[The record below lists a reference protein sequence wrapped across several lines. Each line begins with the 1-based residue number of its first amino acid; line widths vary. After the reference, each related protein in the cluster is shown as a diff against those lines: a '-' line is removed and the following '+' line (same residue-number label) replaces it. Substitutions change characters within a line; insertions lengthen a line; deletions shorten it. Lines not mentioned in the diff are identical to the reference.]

1 PIIPE
6 TTTMRSVC
14 LAVYLLCSLAVAPI
28 ETPEPDERIA
38 VWPDRPLLEK
48 SDDEVEYKNII
59 RINKVTRPAIE
70 FYKSKTAKANAP
82 AVVIFPGGGYNIL
95 AYDLEGT
102 EVAEWL
108 NSIGVHAVV
117 VKYTVPGNQR
127 EAALKDAQRAFGI
140 VRSKAKEWGI
150 NPEQIGVLGFS
161 AGGHLAANLSTN
173 YQKRNYESID
183 AADKL
188 SCRPDFSV
196 LIYPAYIYDAKD
208 KRKMAPEIKVDAKT
222 PPAFIVQTLDDRR
235 LVDSAFN
242 YTRALKDAKVD
253 GELHLYAR
261 GGHGYGLRPSDNPI
275 SGWPKLCGEWLK
287 RTTQK

>member
-1 PIIPE
+1 
-6 TTTMRSVC
+6 MRSVC

>member
-1 PIIPE
+1 
-6 TTTMRSVC
+6 MRSVC
-14 LAVYLLCSLAVAPI
+14 LAVFLLFSLAAAPI
-28 ETPEPDERIA
+28 TTPEPDERIA
-38 VWPDRPLLEK
+38 VWPDRPLLDK
-48 SDDEVEYKNII
+48 SDDEVEYKKII

-127 EAALKDAQRAFGI
+127 EAALKDAQRSMGI
-140 VRSKAKEWGI
+140 VRSKAKAWDI
-150 NPEQIGVLGFS
+150 DPEQIGVLGFS

-173 YQKRNYESID
+173 YQKRNYETID
-183 AADKL
+183 GADKL
-188 SCRPDFSV
+188 SCRPDFTV
-196 LIYPAYIYDAKD
+196 LIYPAYIYGKKD
-208 KRKMAPEIKVDAKT
+208 KRAMAPEIKVDAKT

-235 LVDSAFN
+235 LVDSSFN

-253 GELHLYAR
+253 GELYLYAK

-275 SGWPKLCGEWLK
+275 SGWPKLCADWLK

>member
-1 PIIPE
+1 
-6 TTTMRSVC
+6 MRSVC
-14 LAVYLLCSLAVAPI
+14 LAVFLLFSLAAAPI
-28 ETPEPDERIA
+28 PTPEPDERIA

-48 SDDEVEYKNII
+48 SDDEVDYKNII
-59 RINKVTRPAIE
+59 RIKKVTRPAIE
-70 FYKSKTAKANAP
+70 FYKSDTAKANAP

-140 VRSKAKEWGI
+140 VRSKAKAWGI
-150 NPEQIGVLGFS
+150 DPKQIGVLGFS

-173 YQKRNYESID
+173 YQKRNYDAID
-183 AADKL
+183 EADKL
-188 SCRPDFSV
+188 SCRPDFTV
-196 LIYPAYIYDAKD
+196 LIYPAYIYGEKD
-208 KRKMAPEIKVDAKT
+208 KRAMAPEIKVDAKT

-261 GGHGYGLRPSDNPI
+261 GGHGYGLRPSDNPV
-275 SGWPKLCGEWLK
+275 SGWPKLCGAWLK

>member
-1 PIIPE
+1 
-6 TTTMRSVC
+6 MRSVC
-14 LAVYLLCSLAVAPI
+14 LAVFLVLSLAAAPI
-28 ETPEPDERIA
+28 TTPEPDERIA
-38 VWPDRPLLEK
+38 VWPDRPLLDK
-48 SDDEVEYKNII
+48 SDDEVEYSKII
-59 RINKVTRPAIE
+59 RIKKVTRPAIE

-108 NSIGVHAVV
+108 NSIGIHAVV
-117 VKYTVPGNQR
+117 VKYTVPDKQR
-127 EAALKDAQRAFGI
+127 EASLKDAQRAFGI

-150 NPEQIGVLGFS
+150 NPEQIGALGFS

-173 YQKRNYESID
+173 YQKRNYNAID

-188 SCRPDFSV
+188 SCRPDFTV

-208 KRKMAPEIKVDAKT
+208 KRKMAAEIKVDAKT

-242 YTRALKDAKVD
+242 YTRALKDSKVD

-275 SGWPKLCGEWLK
+275 SGWPKLCADWLK
-287 RTTQK
+287 RTTKN

>member
-1 PIIPE
+1 
-6 TTTMRSVC
+6 MHYFC
-14 LAVYLLCSLAVAPI
+14 LAVFLTFSLAVAPI

-38 VWPDRPLLEK
+38 VWPDRPLLDK
-48 SDDEVEYKNII
+48 SDDEIEYKNII
-59 RINKVTRPAIE
+59 RIKKVNRPAIE

-108 NSIGVHAVV
+108 NSIGIHAIV

-150 NPEQIGVLGFS
+150 NPKQLGVLGFS

-173 YQKRNYESID
+173 YQKRNYKAID
-183 AADKL
+183 VADKL
-188 SCRPDFSV
+188 SCRPDFTV
-196 LIYPAYIYDAKD
+196 LIYPAYIYDEKD
-208 KRKMAPEIKVDAKT
+208 KRQMAPEIKVDEQT

-261 GGHGYGLRPSDNPI
+261 GGHGYGLRPSENPI
-275 SGWPKLCGEWLK
+275 SGWPELCAEWLK
-287 RTTQK
+287 RTTK

>member
-1 PIIPE
+1 
-6 TTTMRSVC
+6 MRSVC

-59 RINKVTRPAIE
+59 RIKKVTRPAVE

-82 AVVIFPGGGYNIL
+82 CVVIFPGGGYNIL

-127 EAALKDAQRAFGI
+127 EAALKDAQRAFSI
-140 VRSKAKEWGI
+140 VRSKAKAWGI
-150 NPEQIGVLGFS
+150 NPEQIGALGFS

-173 YQKRNYESID
+173 YQKLNYEPID
-183 AADKL
+183 GIDKF
-188 SCRPDFSV
+188 SCRPDFTV
-196 LIYPAYIYDAKD
+196 LIYPAYIYGEKN
-208 KRKMAPEIKVDAKT
+208 KRAMAPEIKVDAKT

-253 GELHLYAR
+253 GELHLYAK
-261 GGHGYGLRPSDNPI
+261 GGHGYGLRPSVNPI

>member
-1 PIIPE
+1 
-6 TTTMRSVC
+6 MRSIC
-14 LAVYLLCSLAVAPI
+14 LAIFLLFTLAAAPI
-28 ETPEPDERIA
+28 PTPEPDERIA
-38 VWPDRPLLEK
+38 LWPDRPLLDK
-48 SDDEVEYKNII
+48 SDDEVDYKKII
-59 RINKVTRPAIE
+59 RIKKVTRPAIE

-82 AVVIFPGGGYNIL
+82 AVVILPGGGYNVL

-108 NSIGVHAVV
+108 NSIGIHAIV
-117 VKYTVPGNQR
+117 VKYSVPGNQR

-150 NPEQIGVLGFS
+150 NPQQIGVLGFS

-173 YQKRNYESID
+173 YQKRNYDAID

-188 SCRPDFSV
+188 SCRPDFTV

-208 KRKMAPEIKVDAKT
+208 KRQMAPEIKVDAKT
-222 PPAFIVQTLDDRR
+222 PPAFIAQTLDDRR

-242 YTRALKDAKVD
+242 YTRELKDAKVD

-261 GGHGYGLRPSDNPI
+261 GGHGYGLRPSDNAI
-275 SGWPKLCGEWLK
+275 SGWPKLCADWLK
-287 RTTQK
+287 RTTKN